1 MSRDL
6 KIVIFF
12 KKGEEGKVALRK
24 GCVYFYYFYYY
35 DSRKKVIG
43 S

>member
-24 GCVYFYYFYYY
+24 GCVYFLLLL